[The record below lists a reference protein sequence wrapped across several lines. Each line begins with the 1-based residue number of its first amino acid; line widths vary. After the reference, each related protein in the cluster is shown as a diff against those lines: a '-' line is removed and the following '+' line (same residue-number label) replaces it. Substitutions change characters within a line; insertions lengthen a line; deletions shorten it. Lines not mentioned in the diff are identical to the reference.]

1 MKHMEALRDR
11 LTDELIEISEGPL
24 TVEILD
30 IINKLTHSIKSI
42 DTILAMAGY
51 SREDGASYRRGRSMI
66 TGRYISRS
74 PGRDGMKEKLEE
86 LALDAPD
93 EKTRE
98 ELHRLIDK
106 M

>member
-1 MKHMEALRDR
+1 MRHMEVLRDR
-11 LTDELIEISEGPL
+11 LSDELIEISEGPL
-24 TVEILD
+24 TVETLD
-30 IINKLTHSIKSI
+30 IINKLTHSIKSL

-51 SREDGASYRRGRSMI
+51 SREEGASYRRGRSMT
-66 TGRYISRS
+66 TGRYISRTS
-74 PGRDGMKEKLEE
+74 GRDMKAKLEE